1 MNTFVVIVG
10 VIIVVMVLLL
20 VPVFMKS
27 RKVNLTGKTDEKPE
41 WMRSTPPAETMKAT
55 LAENE
60 GVTLYNQD
68 ADENIAAPFAEQI
81 EDILRAKLDS
91 DPFNKFKIDLGTSED
106 GSLAIW
112 VNETKYLSVNDL
124 PDEELKQAFLEAVK
138 KWEEGK

>member
-1 MNTFVVIVG
+1 MNTFLCVVG

-68 ADENIAAPFAEQI
+68 ADEKVAAPFAEQI

-106 GSLAIW
+106 GSLEIW
-112 VNETKYLSVNDL
+112 VNGTRYDSVNDL

-138 KWEEGK
+138 KWGEGK

>member
-20 VPVFMKS
+20 VPVFIKS

-112 VNETKYLSVNDL
+112 VNGTKYLSVNDL

>member
-20 VPVFMKS
+20 VPVFIKS

-41 WMRSTPPAETMKAT
+41 WMRSTPPAETMNAT

-68 ADENIAAPFAEQI
+68 AGEKIAAPFAEQI

-91 DPFNKFKIDLGTSED
+91 DPFNKFEIDLGNQR
-106 GSLAIW
+106 GWFAGNLGQWNKIFQR
-112 VNETKYLSVNDL
+112 K
-124 PDEELKQAFLEAVK
+124 
-138 KWEEGK
+138 

>member
-1 MNTFVVIVG
+1 MVVG

-20 VPVFMKS
+20 VPVFIKS

-41 WMRSTPPAETMKAT
+41 WMSSTPPAETMNAT
-55 LAENE
+55 RAENE

-68 ADENIAAPFAEQI
+68 ADEKIAAPFAEQI

-106 GSLAIW
+106 GSLEIW
-112 VNETKYLSVNDL
+112 VNGTKYASVNDL